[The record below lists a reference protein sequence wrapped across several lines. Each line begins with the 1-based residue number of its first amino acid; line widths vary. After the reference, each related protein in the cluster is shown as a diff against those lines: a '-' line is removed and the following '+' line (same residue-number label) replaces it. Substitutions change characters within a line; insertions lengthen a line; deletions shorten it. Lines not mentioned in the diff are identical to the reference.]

1 MLYTF
6 SKAQYE
12 LSELN
17 QILTQITEN
26 DAVILWQDGVLLA
39 VKYPQ
44 LFAKISHL
52 FVLANDLESRGLNT
66 KFKSISL
73 SEFVNITETFHPQVA
88 L

>member
-52 FVLANDLESRGLNT
+52 FVLANDLEAGGLNT